1 MLLVGCAIAF
11 LVALAPR
18 VVLILAAIFS
28 ERWDVVWGGNWL
40 WPLLG
45 IIFAPYTTV
54 MYMLSW
60 NPVTGISGFDWF
72 WIVLGVI
79 LDVMKWAQIAN
90 NRRGIPG
97 YPQASQAQPGA
108 THYAEKELPA
118 EDKPEPQVA
127 PGPEET
133 SAETEPVTDE
143 SE

>member
-1 MLLVGCAIAF
+1 MLLIGCAIAF

-28 ERWDVVWGGNWL
+28 ERWGLVWQGNWF

-54 MYMLSW
+54 MYMLVW

-72 WIVLGVI
+72 WIVLGVM

-97 YPQASQAQPGA
+97 YPRGSQAQPGA

-118 EDKPEPQVA
+118 EDKPEP
-127 PGPEET
+127 
-133 SAETEPVTDE
+133 
-143 SE
+143 